1 MGHLRFNRD
10 RRDING
16 VLAMVKNV
24 TSLTGNGLRDWI
36 IQRVTWVIIA
46 VYVVFLVT
54 FMAVHAPLTHD
65 VWCQLFRN
73 NLMRLAT
80 VLTLLAILLHMYII
94 MWTIFTDYLKNT
106 LVRVTA
112 EVVVFISLLAF
123 VIWGVMILWGS

>member
-1 MGHLRFNRD
+1 
-10 RRDING
+10 
-16 VLAMVKNV
+16 MVKNV

-46 VYVVFLVT
+46 VYIVFLVT
-54 FMAVHAPLTHD
+54 FMAVHTPLTHD

-73 NLMRLAT
+73 NFMRLAT

-106 LVRVTA
+106 LVRMTA

-123 VIWGVMILWGS
+123 VLWGVMILWGN

>member
-1 MGHLRFNRD
+1 MGHFCLNSY
-10 RRDING
+10 RRGFDG
-16 VLAMVKNV
+16 VLAMVKSV

-46 VYVVFLVT
+46 VYIVFLVS
-54 FMAVHAPLTHD
+54 FMAVHTPLTHD

-73 NLMRLAT
+73 NFMRLGT

-106 LVRVTA
+106 LVRITA
-112 EVVVFISLLAF
+112 EVIVFISLLAF
-123 VIWGVMILWGS
+123 VIWGVMILWRH